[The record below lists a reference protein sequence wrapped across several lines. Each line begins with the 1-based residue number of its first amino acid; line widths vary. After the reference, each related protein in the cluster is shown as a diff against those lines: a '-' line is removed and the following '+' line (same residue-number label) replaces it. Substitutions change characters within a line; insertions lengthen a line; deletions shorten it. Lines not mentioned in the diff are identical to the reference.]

1 MSNDNN
7 SELKEIIEGFNLF
20 GSEKDGVIN
29 PKEVKEIMEIMNM
42 NEKNPF
48 LYNIIKNLCS
58 NEEIQK
64 KGGINAEDFISLL
77 DTELDDI
84 SSIEGLQKI
93 FSVFSD
99 VNSNNISLSNISQII
114 KENKDLFLS
123 QDEEKIKKLLSK
135 PAIGGKEIDFTDFKN
150 FMNIVKEKDNFVYVK
165 KSNPNSNNNKNKK
178 YEKEIIS
185 NNINNIQDS
194 SPLLY
199 SKIELE
205 NNYGYNDNEMIKE
218 EEINNNQ
225 KITDLN
231 YDDNINNFDNIHIN
245 NKLKS
250 KKSEKKIKLKKKYRP
265 MHESPK
271 NKSKNKNEE
280 MEINHQGGKIINNIS
295 QKNENSDEFEEIIQS
310 NIEYNINIS
319 KEDKSKKNYYP

>member
-93 FSVFSD
+93 FSIFSD
-99 VNSNNISLSNISQII
+99 VNNNTICLSNISQIL
-114 KENKDLFLS
+114 KENKDLGLG

-135 PAIGGKEIDFTDFKN
+135 PEISGKEIEFNDFKN
-150 FMNIVKEKDNFVYVK
+150 FMNVSKEKNNFIYVK
-165 KSNPNSNNNKNKK
+165 KSNPNSNNNNYKK

-194 SPLLY
+194 SPSHY
-199 SKIELE
+199 SKNELE
-205 NNYGYNDNEMIKE
+205 NNFGYNDNEMIKE

-231 YDDNINNFDNIHIN
+231 YDDNINNFDNIQIN